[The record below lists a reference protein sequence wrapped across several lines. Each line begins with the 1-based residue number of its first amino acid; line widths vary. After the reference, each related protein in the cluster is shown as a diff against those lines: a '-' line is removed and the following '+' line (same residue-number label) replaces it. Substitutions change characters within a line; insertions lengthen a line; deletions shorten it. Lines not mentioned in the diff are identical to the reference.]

1 MPYKSLHT
9 FLSLLLIIFTSC
21 QTGKKPDAQQ
31 IVDQA
36 IEAHGGERFLKSAI
50 SFQFRD
56 RQYRALRDGGVF
68 VYSRTFTDATG
79 QQVQDVWR
87 NSSFTRTINDQ
98 EVDLPEEKQKAYIAS
113 VNSVIYFALLPYA
126 LNDEAVQ
133 KEYLGETSIK
143 GEPYYKVR
151 VTFAQEGGGEG
162 YLDVYIFWFHQQRH
176 TMDYLAY
183 SFQENDG
190 GTRFR
195 EAFNPRTIGG
205 ILFQDYNNYTLKD
218 ETIPLGAYDQVF
230 EAGQMEKVSEVVL
243 EEIEINSIE
252 GL

>member
-1 MPYKSLHT
+1 MPHKALYTLL
-9 FLSLLLIIFTSC
+9 FLLLITITSC
-21 QTGKKPDAQQ
+21 QTEKQPDAQQ

-36 IEAHGGERFLKSAI
+36 IEAHGGERFLKSAV

-56 RQYRALRDGGVF
+56 RQYRALRDGGAF
-68 VYSRTFTDATG
+68 VYSRTLTDSTG
-79 QQVQDVWR
+79 QQVRDVWR
-87 NSSFTRTINDQ
+87 NSGFTRTVNDV
-98 EVDLPEEKQKAYIAS
+98 EVELPEEKQKAYTAS

-126 LNDEAVQ
+126 LNDEAVR
-133 KEYLGETSIK
+133 KEYLGEATIK
-143 GEPYYKVR
+143 GEPYHKVR

-162 YLDVYIFWFHQQRH
+162 YKDVYVYWFHQQRH
-176 TMDYLAY
+176 TMNYLAY

-205 ILFQDYNNYTLKD
+205 ILFQDYNNYTLKN
-218 ETIPLGAYDQVF
+218 ETIPLEAYDQAF
-230 EAGQMEKVSEVVL
+230 EAGKMEKVSEVVL
-243 EEIEINSIE
+243 EDIEVKELE